1 MNRSSER
8 TLLISL
14 LVGILVLGIYE
25 VALLTYA
32 YLNADRVECN
42 LLYCNFI
49 QERRNITQTINI
61 TKECYVN
68 GVKVDCNELNGVWK

>member
-1 MNRSSER
+1 MKDKFER

-14 LVGILVLGIYE
+14 LVAILLLGIYE
-25 VALLTYA
+25 IALLTYA

-68 GVKVDCNELNGVWK
+68 GVKVDCNELNGAWK